1 MKLEVML
8 PKIAGANYEIVYID
22 PAWSYYG
29 DKFKDQACGKHF
41 DCMTFEEIA
50 ALPVREI
57 MAKQSVLFCWIT
69 SPLAFDQMLTVS
81 KWGLYYRGWTYVWVK
96 TRKDGQLIHGQGARP
111 TLTKSTTEILT
122 AWTPNK
128 RGRPFKIFTEKQAQV
143 HPLPR
148 PPKHSEKPPIFRDLI
163 VELCGNRKRIELWA
177 RDPVPIDWDCVGLE
191 LKQDRITPWLT

>member
-22 PAWSYYG
+22 PSWMYYG

-41 DCMTFEEIA
+41 DCMPFGEIA

-57 MAKQSVLFCWIT
+57 MAKQSVLFCWVT
-69 SPLAFDQMLTVS
+69 SPLAFDQMLTVA
-81 KWGLYYRGWTYVWVK
+81 KWGLHYRGWTYVWVK
-96 TRKDGQLIHGQGARP
+96 TRKDGKLIHGQGARP

-148 PPKHSEKPPIFRDLI
+148 PPKHSEKPAIFRDLI

-177 RDPVPIDWDCVGLE
+177 RDPVPIDWDAVGLE
-191 LKQDRITPWLT
+191 LKQDRIAPF